1 MKIWTA
7 MKRLNQR
14 SDAWATRTA
23 NRIVAD
29 LDRGPRDGGKPERKR
44 QLSVWDLLS
53 QNREPGR

>member
-1 MKIWTA
+1 MKIWSA

-14 SDAWATRTA
+14 YNAWATHTA

-29 LDRGPRDGGKPERKR
+29 LDRSPRDGCKPERKR

-53 QNREPGR
+53 QNCEPGR